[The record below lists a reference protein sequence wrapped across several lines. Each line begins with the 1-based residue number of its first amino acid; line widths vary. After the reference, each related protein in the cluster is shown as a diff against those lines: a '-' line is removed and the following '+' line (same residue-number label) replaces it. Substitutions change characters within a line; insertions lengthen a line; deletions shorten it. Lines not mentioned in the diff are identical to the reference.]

1 MLIFKQTPRP
11 TKQDAN
17 NLAVLKHAL
26 SAIGPKNLC
35 VIFTFCDEINPNKRL
50 KPGEKSFDLD
60 YAHDWFNKAISK
72 SKCGEHMGGIPEIPK
87 NRIFFFKGDEVYTP
101 ETTSEELSQFVR

>member
-26 SAIGPKNLC
+26 QAIGPENLC
-35 VIFTFCDEINPNKRL
+35 VIFTFCDEINPK
-50 KPGEKSFDLD
+50 KSGGFDKD
-60 YAHDWFNKAISK
+60 YADEWFNDAL
-72 SKCGEHMGGIPEIPK
+72 
-87 NRIFFFKGDEVYTP
+87 R
-101 ETTSEELSQFVR
+101 